1 MTTKIQL
8 SDAEMQLMCNADF
21 ILTKNKVLHK
31 IKSLLEEVQMAQL
44 DAQKD
49 FETFLPAPVFSIP
62 PKISR
67 GENYNGLPYLILDYP
82 RLFTPTDTFAI
93 RTFFWWGRFFSCT
106 LQLSGDYKLANQKK
120 LAAAYPLLSTQHS
133 IGINPDPWQ
142 HHFEDDNYVQVA
154 NLSQKD
160 FETFLQECDHVKL
173 AIRFPLTDWPQAV
186 DLLSNSWLQ
195 YLQLLRA

>member
-8 SDAEMQLMCNADF
+8 SNAEMQLMCNADF

-31 IKSLLEEVQMAQL
+31 TKTLLEEVQMAQL
-44 DAQKD
+44 EAQKD
-49 FETFLPAPVFSIP
+49 LETFLPAPLFSIP

-82 RLFTPTDTFAI
+82 RLFTPADTFAI

-106 LQLSGDYKLANQKK
+106 LQLSGQPKLDYQKK
-120 LAAAYPLLSTQHS
+120 LAAAYPQLAAHHY
-133 IGINPDPWQ
+133 IGISPDPWQ
-142 HHFEDDNYVQVA
+142 HHFEEDNYVAVA
-154 NLSQKD
+154 NFSQKD
-160 FETFLQECDHVKL
+160 FETFLLEHEHIKIAV
-173 AIRFPLTDWPQAV
+173 RFPLTDWPQAV
-186 DLLSNSWLQ
+186 PLLSNSWLQ